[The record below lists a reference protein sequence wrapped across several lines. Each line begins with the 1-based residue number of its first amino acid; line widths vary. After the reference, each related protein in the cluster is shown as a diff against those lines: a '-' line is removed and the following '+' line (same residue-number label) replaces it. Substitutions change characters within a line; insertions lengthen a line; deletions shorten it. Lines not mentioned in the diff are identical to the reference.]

1 MGLLDAI
8 VALEI
13 GVKSVVGV
21 LGSASTLTPS
31 TIFGDTLTPASEEEL
46 CIHIA
51 KEKLKGE
58 AGPATS
64 TSTAVLSLVDFV
76 SKGGEEKTKWLR
88 EKNETLKDLKG
99 GKNFL
104 LVCEG
109 KSCKTVDM

>member
-21 LGSASTLTPS
+21 LGSTTLTPP
-31 TIFGDTLTPASEEEL
+31 TIFEGKLNSASEEEL
-46 CIHIA
+46 CIDTA
-51 KEKLKGE
+51 MEKMKGE

-64 TSTAVLSLVDFV
+64 TSTAVMSLVNFV
-76 SKGGEEKTKWLR
+76 SKDGEEKTKWLR
-88 EKNETLKDLKG
+88 ERNATLKNLKA

-109 KSCKTVDM
+109 KSCRTVDM